1 MGQNEQQADDN
12 TRARLLE
19 TARAMVLRGDSKFSV
34 TALCAESGVER
45 AVFRV
50 HFSGKTAMIAAL
62 MQAQPALAAERPVA
76 TLVAQ
81 SVPDVVPAAEL
92 ASEPVTEPV
101 SEPVPVPD
109 PVLEPVAVAAAVS
122 QPVSK
127 ADQTSDPGV
136 PTPDAW
142 LERRLRVFERA
153 LNALEAKAET
163 TSREQARAIAQLQER
178 LDGAPVAAAAA
189 NPPPGTGPALS
200 QFLTGASTTQQPP
213 VPVVLALPK
222 TPQPENR
229 PEPTG
234 LTQEAE
240 PAAQEMQAQAGM
252 GMKPVP
258 EELAL
263 PPMPVIAATKEEMA
277 DVLQIAREKARAAV
291 DTEAEPAPKRPR
303 TRWLAVGAIA
313 VVVLVLCAGLSL
325 SKNFLGADASAQP
338 KSDGVTQRH
347 QAGSVLAKTTA
358 LADAGN
364 PRAQARLAL
373 AYLRGQGSA
382 GDANAALLWSMSAA
396 KAGDPVAEYL
406 LGALYQQ
413 GDHVKADPGQ
423 AFVWFTRAAEKG
435 NLKAMHNLAIAYAH
449 GEGTAKDEAQA
460 VVWFTRAAE
469 RGYVDSAYDLAVL
482 YERGI
487 GVRQDL
493 KQALKWYGVAALAG
507 DAPSKD
513 RAHFLRGEMKASDTK
528 LADAAAMA
536 FTPLPALSE
545 ANSL

>member
-1 MGQNEQQADDN
+1 MGQNEQQADDQ

-34 TALCAESGVER
+34 SSLCAESGVER
-45 AVFRV
+45 AVFRI
-50 HFSGKTAMIAAL
+50 HFSGKTALMAAL
-62 MQAQPALAAERPVA
+62 MHLQPATATERPVA

-81 SVPDVVPAAEL
+81 SAPEPDLLSQLIPEPMP
-92 ASEPVTEPV
+92 EPVP
-101 SEPVPVPD
+101 EPVPVAVSAPAPEPILD
-109 PVLEPVAVAAAVS
+109 PVAAAPVVVF

-127 ADQTSDPGV
+127 AEQTSEPGV
-136 PTPDAW
+136 STPDAW

-153 LNALEAKAET
+153 LNALEAKAD
-163 TSREQARAIAQLQER
+163 TSAREQARAIAQLQER
-178 LDGAPVAAAAA
+178 LDSAPAATVA
-189 NPPPGTGPALS
+189 PPPVVSPVLPQLS
-200 QFLTGASTTQQPP
+200 TPFAAIVPLNVPQRRVELAS
-213 VPVVLALPK
+213 VMH
-222 TPQPENR
+222 ES
-229 PEPTG
+229 
-234 LTQEAE
+234 E
-240 PAAQEMQAQAGM
+240 PAAQEMQAKVEI
-252 GMKPVP
+252 KPVP
-258 EELAL
+258 ELPVL
-263 PPMPVIAATKEEMA
+263 PPVPVATKEEMA
-277 DVLQIAREKARAAV
+277 DVLQVARDKARAAV
-291 DTEAEPAPKRPR
+291 EPDAEPAPKRQR
-303 TRWLAVGAIA
+303 TRWLAVAAIA
-313 VVVLVLCAGLSL
+313 AVVLFLCVGLSL
-325 SKNFLGADASAQP
+325 GKNFLGNDANAQP

-396 KAGDPVAEYL
+396 KAGDPVAQYL

-413 GDHVKADPGQ
+413 GDHVKTDPEQ
-423 AFVWFTRAAEKG
+423 AFAWFTRAAEKG

-449 GEGTAKDEAQA
+449 GEGTAKDETNAA
-460 VVWFTRAAE
+460 VWFARAAE

-493 KQALKWYGVAALAG
+493 KQSLKWYGVAALAG

-513 RAHFLRGEMKASDTK
+513 RAHVLRGEMNAADVK

-536 FTPLPALSE
+536 FSPLPALSE
-545 ANSL
+545 ANNL